1 MYRSFLFSLL
11 FHFLII
17 LFIFVILPKFFSK
30 KKNVEIAVDI
40 ISVEQV
46 KPILKPKDIIIDKN
60 SRADKDAILP
70 DNKIRKESIPA
81 PFSVPEKKV
90 KKDLNKKELK
100 KSKKQII
107 KPDPKIV
114 AEGDKNLIDN
124 LDVKDFDDDRKDIG
138 EILKEVKRI
147 QGEEK
152 ERINR
157 ERFIYGDNLTAI
169 EESNIRKQVNYCW
182 SNIINKIFLK
192 EDVTG
197 IEVKVKVSFDSDG
210 FVEKVDFSDDMH
222 EYMDIDNDI
231 YRRIVDSVR
240 STFLRCKKITGMPKS
255 KYKNWKEL
263 EFIFKP
269 EPIN

>member
-1 MYRSFLFSLL
+1 M
-11 FHFLII
+11 
-17 LFIFVILPKFFSK
+17 
-30 KKNVEIAVDI
+30 
-40 ISVEQV
+40 
-46 KPILKPKDIIIDKN
+46 
-60 SRADKDAILP
+60 
-70 DNKIRKESIPA
+70 
-81 PFSVPEKKV
+81 PEKKD
-90 KKDLNKKELK
+90 KKDLEKKELK

-114 AEGDKNLIDN
+114 SEGDKDLIDN
-124 LDVKDFDDDRKDIG
+124 LDVKDFDDDTQDIG

-182 SNIINKIFLK
+182 SNIINKIFIE

-210 FVEKVDFSDDMH
+210 FVKKVDFSDDMH
-222 EYMDIDNDI
+222 EYMDIDNDL